1 MSTKS
6 LTAAVGHETVL
17 PVFSAVLLQLLL
29 YDSVSGHGRLVE
41 PPSRAS
47 MWRYG
52 YGTKPDFR
60 DNEQWCGGF
69 RVCITS
75 IVSLFLPFNRQRL
88 NIMMAW
94 KIIISV
100 PWCIALFIAIGC
112 AQP

>member
-1 MSTKS
+1 MSSKS
-6 LTAAVGHETVL
+6 LTTTVGHDAVL

-29 YDSVSGHGRLVE
+29 YDSVYGHGRLVE

-69 RVCITS
+69 RVCIAS
-75 IVSLFLPFNRQRL
+75 VMYVLLPCNRQRL
-88 NIMMAW
+88 NSNDCMED
-94 KIIISV
+94 
-100 PWCIALFIAIGC
+100 
-112 AQP
+112 